1 MSSKL
6 LALMALFAGVP
17 IWLTTLPPTAV
28 SATPQLVEK
37 ADDVVLQNVRI
48 SKDGEVSGEVVNNFK
63 QTIRDVELQILFSWR
78 WKDEFHP
85 GKDDPGRA
93 AYLTIDREIP
103 PGKSAPFNYKP
114 SPPLPARNDGSF
126 DISVKVV
133 GFNRVYR

>member
-1 MSSKL
+1 
-6 LALMALFAGVP
+6 
-17 IWLTTLPPTAV
+17 
-28 SATPQLVEK
+28 
-37 ADDVVLQNVRI
+37 
-48 SKDGEVSGEVVNNFK
+48 
-63 QTIRDVELQILFSWR
+63 LQILFSWR

>member
-48 SKDGEVSGEVVNNFK
+48 SKDGEVSGEVVK
-63 QTIRDVELQILFSWR
+63 
-78 WKDEFHP
+78 
-85 GKDDPGRA
+85 
-93 AYLTIDREIP
+93 
-103 PGKSAPFNYKP
+103 
-114 SPPLPARNDGSF
+114 
-126 DISVKVV
+126 
-133 GFNRVYR
+133 